1 MIFMWIFI
9 AAVVAMGA
17 HIRLAPSDPG
27 YWHRLAEP
35 VEEKSFDAGVI
46 RVVPAVEGSLAK
58 LDIAARNWPRTQV
71 LAGSVEEG
79 MITYVT
85 RTAVW
90 GFPDYTTV
98 RQKGGQLE
106 IYARLRF
113 GRKDFG
119 VNRTRVEAWLKA
131 L

>member
-1 MIFMWIFI
+1 MIFTWIFI
-9 AAVVAMGA
+9 AALVALVA
-17 HIRLAPSDPG
+17 YIRFAPSDPG
-27 YWHRLAEP
+27 YWHVMP
-35 VEEKSFDAGVI
+35 EEVVHKAFDAGVI
-46 RVVPAVEGSLAK
+46 RVVETGSDGLAR
-58 LDIAARNWPRTQV
+58 LDPVARGWPRTRV

-85 RTAVW
+85 RTALW

-98 RQKGGQLE
+98 RQAGGQMQ

-119 VNRTRVEAWLKA
+119 VNRARVEAWLEA